1 MCPFSVLQV
10 RRGESVQREQEV
22 HLQLHHRP
30 SGRGDQEYRHQ
41 MFHES
46 QEKDDHRDCLDLE
59 DDEEI
64 FSDLHLKEV

>member
-10 RRGESVQREQEV
+10 QRGGGVQREQEV
-22 HLQLHHRP
+22 HLRLHHRP
-30 SGRGDQEYRHQ
+30 SGRGDREYRHQ

-64 FSDLHLKEV
+64 FSDLHLTEV